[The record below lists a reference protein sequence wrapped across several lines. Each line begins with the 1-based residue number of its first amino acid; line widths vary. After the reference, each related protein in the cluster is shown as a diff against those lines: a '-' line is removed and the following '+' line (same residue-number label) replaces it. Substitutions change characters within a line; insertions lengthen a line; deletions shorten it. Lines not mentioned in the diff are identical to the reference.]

1 MLAGATMHPLPP
13 AARPILPVTDV
24 AAVTK
29 AFAVAA
35 APPSAASSAP
45 GAAPI
50 AAAPAAPTFNSLF
63 SDQDRHTAVDPLVV
77 ALWSVPASAPQ
88 PDGAQAPAPPPA
100 VDPQV
105 KSSAGASRFDLFQDV
120 RPNARALFGGS
131 S

>member
-1 MLAGATMHPLPP
+1 
-13 AARPILPVTDV
+13 
-24 AAVTK
+24 
-29 AFAVAA
+29 
-35 APPSAASSAP
+35 
-45 GAAPI
+45 
-50 AAAPAAPTFNSLF
+50 LF
-63 SDQDRHTAVDPLVV
+63 SEQDRRTAVDPLVV

-88 PDGAQAPAPPPA
+88 PDGAQAPAAPPPA